1 MGVLNLTPDSFHA
14 GARHPDPDQ
23 AVARARDM
31 LDEGA
36 HLIDIG
42 AESTRPGAEPLS
54 AQAEWS
60 RLAPVLEALKGLPVP
75 LSVDTRQPE
84 VMRRALALGV
94 DMINDVSGF
103 THPDALA
110 AVADAAAGLCVMH
123 MAGEPATMQRA
134 PAYQD
139 VVGQVGAFLRAQAA
153 QLMAAG
159 VAPERLLLDPG
170 IGFGKRTED
179 NLALMR
185 HLPELAPPCAA
196 VPGGRLPLL
205 VGLSRKSFIGALTGR
220 ERTADRLAGSL
231 AGAIAAAAAGAKIL
245 RVHDVAATV
254 DALAVWRALRPAA
267 PVATH

>member
-1 MGVLNLTPDSFHA
+1 MGVLNLTPDSFHP

-23 AVARARDM
+23 ALARARVM

-36 HLIDIG
+36 HLLDIG
-42 AESTRPGAEPLS
+42 AESTRPGAEPVS
-54 AQAEWS
+54 AETEWA
-60 RLAPVLEALKGLPVP
+60 RLAPVLEALRGFPVP
-75 LSVDTRQPE
+75 VSVDTRRPE
-84 VMRRALALGV
+84 VMRRALALGA

-103 THPDALA
+103 THLDAVA
-110 AVADAAAGLCVMH
+110 AVAGSAAGLCVMH
-123 MAGEPATMQRA
+123 MAGEPATMQQA

-139 VVGQVGAFLRAQAA
+139 PVAQVGGFLHAQAG
-153 QLMAAG
+153 QLIAAG
-159 VAPERLLLDPG
+159 VSPERLVLDPG

-220 ERTADRLAGSL
+220 DRTADRLAGSL

-254 DALAVWRALRPAA
+254 DALAVWRALGPSASAA
-267 PVATH
+267 PH